1 MNTPHNPATCPKCVT
16 LSGEAVAS
24 LARWYAAA
32 KVLSL
37 PGEFIAPPPAAKKR
51 T

>member
-1 MNTPHNPATCPKCVT
+1 MTTPHNPDTCPKCIT

-32 KVLSL
+32 KVPPL
-37 PGEFIAPPPAAKKR
+37 PGEDIAPSASAKKPR
-51 T
+51 